1 MISLQRILAVVR
13 KELIQLRRDRL
24 TFGMIIGIPAA
35 QLLLFGYAINM
46 DPRNLDAAV
55 ADLSSSAASRQVVMD
70 LAQSQVVNFRYQAG
84 SAAEL
89 EALLREGRISLGVFI
104 PEDFERRLQQPERA
118 AAQLL
123 IDGSDTVVQGAAA
136 RLAQPA
142 RTSPYNDQPPQ
153 FEIRTYYNPERR
165 SPVNTVPGL
174 IGIILTMTM
183 VLFTAVAIVRER
195 ERGNLELL
203 IATPVRTL
211 ELMLAKI
218 IPYVVIGLI
227 QVTLVLVL
235 GILLFEVPVRGSLLD
250 VYLLTLVFIIA
261 NLALGLAISTM
272 ASNQFQAMQMTFF
285 ILLPSILL
293 SGFMFPFAGMP
304 KAAQWLAEVLPMT
317 HFMRLI
323 RGVVLRGADLQ
334 DLSGELAILG
344 VFILLAMTFAV
355 RRFTTR
361 LD

>member
-1 MISLQRILAVVR
+1 MMSLQRIFAVVR

-24 TFGMIIGIPAA
+24 TFGMIVGIPAA

-55 ADLSSSAASRQVVMD
+55 ADLSASAASRQVVMD
-70 LAQSQVVNFRYQAG
+70 LSQSQVVNFRYQAG

-136 RLAQPA
+136 KLAQSA
-142 RTSPYNDQPPQ
+142 RTSPYNDAPPWL
-153 FEIRTYYNPERR
+153 EIRTYYNPERR

-218 IPYVVIGLI
+218 VPYVVIGLI

-235 GILLFEVPVRGSLLD
+235 GVLLFEVPIRGSLLD

-272 ASNQFQAMQMTFF
+272 ASNQFQAMQMSFF

-304 KAAQWLAEVLPMT
+304 KAAQWLAEILPMT

-355 RRFTTR
+355 RRFTKR